1 MECNN
6 FEMLHLENGE
16 YRTILTDKFRNR
28 KPYVATQHVVT
39 AAIPGTIISV
49 LVEKGQEVKRG
60 DALCILDSMKM
71 NNTIFADENGI
82 VSKIHIKEGDV
93 VGKDA
98 LMMEFA
104 EQE

>member
-1 MECNN
+1 
-6 FEMLHLENGE
+6 
-16 YRTILTDKFRNR
+16 
-28 KPYVATQHVVT
+28 
-39 AAIPGTIISV
+39 
-49 LVEKGQEVKRG
+49 
-60 DALCILDSMKM
+60 MKM

-82 VSKIHIKEGDV
+82 VCEIHIKEGDV

>member
-1 MECNN
+1 MESNN
-6 FEMLHLENGE
+6 LEILQLENGE
-16 YRTILTDKFRNR
+16 YRTTLTDKFRNR
-28 KPYVATQHVVT
+28 KRYVAAKHVVT

-49 LVEKGQEVKRG
+49 LVKQGQEVKRG

-71 NNTIFADENGI
+71 NNIIFADGNG
-82 VSKIHIKEGDV
+82 VVCDIHVKEGDV

>member
-1 MECNN
+1 MESNN
-6 FEMLHLENGE
+6 LEILQLENGE
-16 YRTILTDKFRNR
+16 YRTTLTDKFSNR
-28 KPYVATQHVVT
+28 KPYVAAQHVVT

-49 LVEKGQEVKRG
+49 LVKKGQKVKRG

-71 NNTIFADENGI
+71 NNTIFADEDG
-82 VSKIHIKEGDV
+82 VVCGIHIKEGDV

-98 LMMEFA
+98 LMMEFS